1 MNYLCNKYH
10 RLFKNY
16 IMRNKIIFQVAMCV
30 VALLSFVLPVSA
42 QQSDETSEYEV
53 ALKKLMKVT
62 GALNSI
68 DEILPQTLAVA
79 RMNAS
84 QKMLI
89 IGIHLLSC
97 GERRWNGWSWRYTCL
112 STRNI

>member
-1 MNYLCNKYH
+1 
-10 RLFKNY
+10 
-16 IMRNKIIFQVAMCV
+16 MRNKIIFQVAMCV

-84 QKMLI
+84 QKDADYWDT
-89 IGIHLLSC
+89 LLSC

>member
-79 RMNAS
+79 RMNAP